1 MESVAF
7 PATLSGMAKSLF
19 VCQSCGA
26 EHRKWIGQCPDCG
39 DWNSISEQVFEPASA
54 LAVGKGKILPTSSIT
69 EISGL
74 DCPRRSTGIDELD
87 RVLGGGLVQGSAVL
101 IGGDPGI
108 GKSTVLLQAA
118 AKLAANK
125 QATITQATGKQPA
138 DHKAAPVLYIT
149 GEESVQQV
157 HLRGERIDALH
168 PDLLLISACELESI
182 LATIDKIK
190 PSAVI
195 IDSIQ
200 TTVSNRLTSAP
211 GTVSQVR
218 DCSAN
223 LIKHAKQLGHAL
235 ILVGHVTKEGALAGP
250 RVLEHMV
257 DAVIY
262 FEGDRGHAH
271 RILRAVKNRFG
282 PAGEIGVFEM
292 TDAGL
297 IGIRDASRL
306 FLAERAKDTPGSVVL
321 ACMEG
326 TRPLLVEVQALIAP
340 TVYATPKRSAVGVD
354 GSRVAMLTAVLERRI
369 GLPLSQHDVYI
380 NIAGGARVNEPAAD
394 LAVLLAMVSAY
405 QEKPV
410 AEDIAVFGEVGLTGE
425 VRPVGQPEA
434 RAKEA
439 ANLGFGRLLLPAE
452 NHQRVQKAGIIA
464 NIRSDSE
471 APLGLTGVRHLSEA
485 AQKVLT

>member
-1 MESVAF
+1 MESKLF
-7 PATLSGMAKSLF
+7 PATLPRMAKSLF

-26 EHRKWIGQCPDCG
+26 EHRKWMGQCTDCG
-39 DWNSISEQVFEPASA
+39 DWNSVTEQVVEAAAARS
-54 LAVGKGKILPTSSIT
+54 LSKGKALEVASIT
-69 EISGL
+69 AISNENS
-74 DCPRRSTGIDELD
+74 PRRSTHIEELD
-87 RVLGGGLVQGSAVL
+87 RVLGGGLVPGSAVL

-108 GKSTVLLQAA
+108 GKSTLLLQAA
-118 AKLAANK
+118 AKLAANQK
-125 QATITQATGKQPA
+125 DG
-138 DHKAAPVLYIT
+138 PVLYIT
-149 GEESVQQV
+149 GEESIQQV
-157 HLRGERIDALH
+157 HLRGSRIESLH
-168 PDLLLISACELESI
+168 DDLLLISACELESM
-182 LATIDKIK
+182 LATIAKVK
-190 PSAVI
+190 PSTVI

-200 TTVSNRLTSAP
+200 TTVSSKLTSAP

-218 DCSAN
+218 DCSAA
-223 LIKHAKQLGHAL
+223 LIQHAKAHGHVV
-235 ILVGHVTKEGALAGP
+235 ILVGHVTKQGALAGP

-292 TDAGL
+292 SDRGL

-340 TVYATPKRSAVGVD
+340 TVYSTPKRSAVGVD
-354 GSRVAMLTAVLERRI
+354 SGRVAMLTAVLERRI

-380 NIAGGARVNEPAAD
+380 NIAGGARIAEPAAD
-394 LAVLLAMVSAY
+394 LAILLAMVSAY
-405 QEKPV
+405 QERAVPDDV
-410 AEDIAVFGEVGLTGE
+410 AVFGEVGLTGE

-439 ANLGFGRLLLPAE
+439 ANLGFGRILLPGE
-452 NHQRVQKAGIIA
+452 NHERVQKANIIA
-464 NIRSDSE
+464 NMRGNA
-471 APLGLTGVRHLSEA
+471 APLGLIKVRHLSEA
-485 AQKVLT
+485 AQKILN

>member
-1 MESVAF
+1 MI
-7 PATLSGMAKSLF
+7 KSLF

-26 EHRKWIGQCPDCG
+26 EHRKWMGQCPDCG
-39 DWNSISEQVFEPASA
+39 DWNSISEQVMEAATARLS
-54 LAVGKGKILPTSSIT
+54 GKGKVLATASIT
-69 EISGL
+69 DISGK
-74 DCPRRSTGIDELD
+74 DCPRRSTGIEELD
-87 RVLGGGLVQGSAVL
+87 RVLGGGLVPGSAVL

-118 AKLAANK
+118 ARLASNKTTTNK
-125 QATITQATGKQPA
+125 QAG
-138 DHKAAPVLYIT
+138 PVLYIT
-149 GEESVQQV
+149 GEESIQQV
-157 HLRGERIDALH
+157 HLRGERIHALH
-168 PDLLLISACELESI
+168 PDLLLISACELESM

-195 IDSIQ
+195 VDSIQ

-223 LIKHAKQLGHAL
+223 LIKNAKQHGHAL

-297 IGIRDASRL
+297 VGIRDASRL

-340 TVYATPKRSAVGVD
+340 TVYSTPKRSSVGVD
-354 GSRVAMLTAVLERRI
+354 SGRVAMLTAVLERRI

-380 NIAGGARVNEPAAD
+380 NIAGGARIAEPAAD
-394 LAVLLAMVSAY
+394 LAILLAMVSAY
-405 QEKPV
+405 QEKAV
-410 AEDIAVFGEVGLTGE
+410 ASDIAVFGEVGLTGE
-425 VRPVGQPEA
+425 IRPVGLPEA

-439 ANLGFGRLLLPAE
+439 ANLGFSRLLLPAE
-452 NHQRVQKAGIIA
+452 NHARVQKANIVA
-464 NIRSDSE
+464 NIRSE
-471 APLGLTGVRHLSEA
+471 TETPLALTGVRHLSEA
-485 AQKVLT
+485 AQKI

>member
-1 MESVAF
+1 MV
-7 PATLSGMAKSLF
+7 KSLF

-26 EHRKWIGQCPDCG
+26 EHRKWMGQCPDCG
-39 DWNSISEQVFEPASA
+39 DWNSVSEQVIEAATARS
-54 LAVGKGKILPTSSIT
+54 VGKGKVLVTASISSI
-69 EISGL
+69 SGK

-87 RVLGGGLVQGSAVL
+87 RVLGGGLVPGSAVL

-118 AKLAANK
+118 AKLAAL
-125 QATITQATGKQPA
+125 QQRG
-138 DHKAAPVLYIT
+138 PVLYIT

-157 HLRGERIDALH
+157 HLRGERIHAIH
-168 PDLLLISACELESI
+168 PDLLLVSACELESM

-190 PSAVI
+190 PSVVI
-195 IDSIQ
+195 VDSIQ

-223 LIKHAKQLGHAL
+223 LIKNAKQHGHAL
-235 ILVGHVTKEGALAGP
+235 ILAGHVTKEGALAGP

-321 ACMEG
+321 ACLEG
-326 TRPLLVEVQALIAP
+326 TRPMLVEVQALIAP

-354 GSRVAMLTAVLERRI
+354 SGRVAMLTAVLERRI

-394 LAVLLAMVSAY
+394 LAVLLAMISAY
-405 QEKPV
+405 QEKAVP
-410 AEDIAVFGEVGLTGE
+410 EDIAVFGEVGLTGE
-425 VRPVGQPEA
+425 VRPVGQAEVRA
-434 RAKEA
+434 REA
-439 ANLGFGRLLLPAE
+439 ANLGFTRLLLPAE
-452 NHQRVQKAGIIA
+452 NHGRVQKANIVA
-464 NIRSDSE
+464 NMRSATE
-471 APLGLTGVRHLSEA
+471 APLGLTGIRHLSEA
-485 AQKVLT
+485 AQKILG

>member
-1 MESVAF
+1 MESNAY
-7 PATLSGMAKSLF
+7 PTTLPRMAKSLF

-26 EHRKWIGQCPDCG
+26 EHRKWMGQCTDCG
-39 DWNSISEQVFEPASA
+39 DWNAVTEQVIEAAAVRSA
-54 LAVGKGKILPTSSIT
+54 DKGKVLEVASIT
-69 EISGL
+69 TISNENS
-74 DCPRRSTGIDELD
+74 PRRSTHIEELD
-87 RVLGGGLVQGSAVL
+87 RVLGGGLVPGSAVL

-108 GKSTVLLQAA
+108 GKSTLLLQAA
-118 AKLAANK
+118 AKLAADKTN
-125 QATITQATGKQPA
+125 G
-138 DHKAAPVLYIT
+138 PVLYIT
-149 GEESVQQV
+149 GEESIQQV
-157 HLRGERIDALH
+157 HLRGSRIDSLH
-168 PDLLLISACELESI
+168 ADLLLISACELESM
-182 LATIDKIK
+182 LATITKVK
-190 PSAVI
+190 PSTVI

-200 TTVSNRLTSAP
+200 TTVSSKLTSAP

-218 DCSAN
+218 DCSAA
-223 LIKHAKQLGHAL
+223 LIRHAKTHGHVV
-235 ILVGHVTKEGALAGP
+235 ILVGHVTKQGALAGP

-282 PAGEIGVFEM
+282 PSGEIGVFEM
-292 TDAGL
+292 SDRGL

-340 TVYATPKRSAVGVD
+340 TVYSTPKRSAVGVD
-354 GSRVAMLTAVLERRI
+354 SGRVAMLTAVLERRI

-380 NIAGGARVNEPAAD
+380 NIAGGARIAEPAAD
-394 LAVLLAMVSAY
+394 LAILLAMVSAY
-405 QEKPV
+405 QERAVPD
-410 AEDIAVFGEVGLTGE
+410 DIAVFGEVGLTGE

-439 ANLGFGRLLLPAE
+439 ANLGFSRILLPAE
-452 NHQRVQKAGIIA
+452 NHERVQKANIIA
-464 NIRSDSE
+464 TMRSDRATS
-471 APLGLTGVRHLSEA
+471 LDLIKVRHLSEA
-485 AQKVLT
+485 AQKVLK

>member
-1 MESVAF
+1 
-7 PATLSGMAKSLF
+7 MAKSLF

-26 EHRKWIGQCPDCG
+26 EHRKWMGQCTDCG
-39 DWNSISEQVFEPASA
+39 DWNAVTEQVIEAAAIRS
-54 LAVGKGKILPTSSIT
+54 VGKGQALEASSIT
-69 EISGL
+69 SINLENS
-74 DCPRRSTGIDELD
+74 PRRSTYIEELD
-87 RVLGGGLVQGSAVL
+87 RVLGGGLVPGSAVL

-108 GKSTVLLQAA
+108 GKSTLLLQAA
-118 AKLAANK
+118 AKLAADKKNG
-125 QATITQATGKQPA
+125 T
-138 DHKAAPVLYIT
+138 VLYIT
-149 GEESVQQV
+149 GEESIQQV

-168 PDLLLISACELESI
+168 DDLLLISACELESI
-182 LATIDKIK
+182 LATIAKLK
-190 PSAVI
+190 PSTVI

-200 TTVSNRLTSAP
+200 TTVSSRLSSAP

-218 DCSAN
+218 DCSAA
-223 LIKHAKQLGHAL
+223 LIQHAKAHGHVV
-235 ILVGHVTKEGALAGP
+235 ILVGHVTKQGALAGP

-292 TDAGL
+292 CDRGL

-326 TRPLLVEVQALIAP
+326 TRPLMVEVQALIAP

-354 GSRVAMLTAVLERRI
+354 ANRVGMLTAVLERRI

-380 NIAGGARVNEPAAD
+380 NIAGGARIAEPAAD
-394 LAVLLAMVSAY
+394 LAILLAMVSAF
-405 QEKPV
+405 QDKPV
-410 AEDIAVFGEVGLTGE
+410 PEDIAVFGEVGLTGE

-439 ANLGFGRLLLPAE
+439 VNLGFSRILLPAE
-452 NHQRVQKAGIIA
+452 NHERVQKANIIA
-464 NIRSDSE
+464 NMRSDN
-471 APLGLTGVRHLSEA
+471 AKPLVLTAVRHLSEA
-485 AQKVLT
+485 AQNIL